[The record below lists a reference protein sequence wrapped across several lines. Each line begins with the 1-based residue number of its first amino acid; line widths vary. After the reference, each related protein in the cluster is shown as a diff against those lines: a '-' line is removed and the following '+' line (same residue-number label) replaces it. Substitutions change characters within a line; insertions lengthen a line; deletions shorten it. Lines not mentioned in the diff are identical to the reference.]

1 MIVSNNSSWWPLI
14 NSNIFYSYWSIAA
27 SVVLVYDWVLTLGQE
42 IELIWRQRWS
52 LMTVLY
58 LVIRYIGIPITVMN
72 ALENMSLILMTDERC
87 NIMNYIRNETAV
99 VVTAMLGVIMIAR
112 LHAMYQRSTM
122 MFIFLV
128 ITCSAV
134 NITCV
139 VLVTIVLE
147 RIVAGRTPEG
157 LILSGTY
164 MCDLQL
170 VNSPTGL
177 TIRGSFS
184 VLIKSH
190 VLYFASFATVS
201 CFKLVTLFPSVL
213 ADSTSIGTEI
223 SNGTLQ
229 VLLVVQKF
237 LLGPR
242 LILSVRE
249 YHAKIVADY
258 DTEISMN
265 SIVFQERVYVPTN
278 SIV

>member
-1 MIVSNNSSWWPLI
+1 
-14 NSNIFYSYWSIAA
+14 
-27 SVVLVYDWVLTLGQE
+27 
-42 IELIWRQRWS
+42 
-52 LMTVLY
+52 MTW
-58 LVIRYIGIPITVMN
+58 
-72 ALENMSLILMTDERC
+72 
-87 NIMNYIRNETAV
+87 
-99 VVTAMLGVIMIAR
+99 MLNTFWEV
-112 LHAMYQRSTM
+112 
-122 MFIFLV
+122 
-128 ITCSAV
+128 
-134 NITCV
+134 
-139 VLVTIVLE
+139 IVLC
-147 RIVAGRTPEG
+147 
-157 LILSGTY
+157 LSAWIAVKHFRS
-164 MCDLQL
+164 LQL